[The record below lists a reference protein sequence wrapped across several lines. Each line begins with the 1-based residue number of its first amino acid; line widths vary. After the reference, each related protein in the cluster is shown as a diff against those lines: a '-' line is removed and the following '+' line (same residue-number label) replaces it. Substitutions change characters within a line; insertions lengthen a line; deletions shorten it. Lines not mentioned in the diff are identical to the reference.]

1 MIDMRATITP
11 KSDQMNADDL
21 VGGPRTI
28 IVRGVKADP
37 SSKEQPVSI
46 FFEGDENKPYKP
58 CKSMR
63 RVMVH
68 IWGPDASQYTG
79 RSMTLYLDKEV
90 SFGGMK
96 VGGIRISHMSDMTKP
111 ETMALT
117 ATRASRKPFTVQPL
131 KASQKPIQ
139 ATVPP
144 DYNELAGVAADKG
157 IEFFRQWWNSEEGK
171 MCRDNVELDLVALKD
186 RAEAAGEQE

>member
-28 IVRGVKADP
+28 VIRGVKADP
-37 SSKEQPVSI
+37 SSKEQPVSVY
-46 FFEGDENKPYKP
+46 FEGDDNKPYKP

-68 IWGPDASQYTG
+68 VWGPDASQYTG

-90 SFGGMK
+90 SFGGMR
-96 VGGIRISHMSDMTKP
+96 VGGIRISHMSHMDKA

-131 KASQKPIQ
+131 KAKQEQTKRESPK
-139 ATVPP
+139 V
-144 DYNELAGVAADKG
+144 DYNALANAAAEKG
-157 IEFFRQWWNSEEGK
+157 LEFFRQWWNSPEGK
-171 MCRDNVELDLVALKD
+171 MCRENVELDLAALKD
-186 RAEAAGEQE
+186 IAEKAGE